1 MKKILNMII
10 IMSIIFTNFTYAYDE
25 DSNYKNYLK
34 DLIEYQEDLKYLGFR
49 PALALRFLKKDFN
62 IDMDDFK
69 DSLIE
74 KDGENVPDLIN
85 NIINE
90 FAIGK
95 DKDDLEDLL
104 EELSESQTKKGYFYL
119 KKGDE
124 HPANTAWA
132 MILLNMFDYSYDED
146 EAIRYLLSLQLNNGN
161 FYKKDDLDTTAIIV
175 QALSKFEDEDEV
187 KDAIE
192 DAVEYFEDSQLDD
205 GEFLFM
211 GDKNPYTLIEIIQA
225 LISIDYD
232 IYSKDFSKDGDNLI
246 DILFRY
252 YDDGKFVYKT
262 KFGKEEKLCTQR
274 AFTVLAQIYY
284 DDYLF
289 EDYKDLLDEED
300 DKDDDD
306 KDLDFEIIDYDIDE
320 EEDAKLEFE
329 IESNKDL
336 DCVLIVSLYD
346 EDEEEMIYY
355 SYNYLELKEDEKK
368 YMELGF
374 YLPKDSSLIKI
385 FLVDSLKNMENLVD
399 VTSFEVD

>member
-1 MKKILNMII
+1 MKKIFNMII
-10 IMSIIFTNFTYAYDE
+10 IMSIIFSNFTYAYDE

-34 DLIEYQEDLKYLGFR
+34 DLIEYHEDLKYVGFR
-49 PALALRFLKKDFN
+49 PALALRFLKKDFD

-85 NIINE
+85 NIINK

-95 DKDDLEDLL
+95 DRDDLEDLL
-104 EELSESQTKKGYFYL
+104 EELSDSQTKKGYFYL

-132 MILLNMFDYSYDED
+132 MILLNMFDYSYDEED
-146 EAIRYLLSLQLNNGN
+146 AIDYLLSLKLDEGN

-175 QALSKFEDEDEV
+175 QALSKFEDKDEV

-192 DAVEYFEDSQLDD
+192 DAIKYFEDSQLDD

-232 IYSKDFSKDGDNLI
+232 IYSKDFSKNNDNLV

-274 AFTVLAQIYY
+274 AFTLLAQIYEE
-284 DDYLF
+284 DYLF
-289 EDYKDLLDEED
+289 EDYQDFSDED
-300 DKDDDD
+300 DESDED
-306 KDLDFEIIDYDIDE
+306 KDLEFEIIDYDIDE
-320 EEDAKLEFE
+320 EEDAKFEFE
-329 IESNKDL
+329 ITTKKDL
-336 DCVLIVSLYD
+336 DCVLIVCLYD
-346 EDEEEMIYY
+346 EDEEEMLYY
-355 SYNYLELKEDEKK
+355 SYNYLDLKEDEEK

-399 VTSFEVD
+399 VNTFEVD

>member
-1 MKKILNMII
+1 MKKIFNMII
-10 IMSIIFTNFTYAYDE
+10 IMSIIFSNLTYAYDE

-34 DLIEYQEDLKYLGFR
+34 DLIEYHEDLKYVGFR
-49 PALALRFLKKDFN
+49 PALALRFLRKDFD

-104 EELSESQTKKGYFYL
+104 EELSDSQTKKGYFYL

-132 MILLNMFDYSYDED
+132 MILLNMFDYSYDEED
-146 EAIRYLLSLQLNNGN
+146 AIDYLLSLKLDEGN

-175 QALSKFEDEDEV
+175 QALSKFEDKDEV

-192 DAVEYFEDSQLDD
+192 DAIKYFEDSQLDD

-232 IYSKDFSKDGDNLI
+232 IYSKDFSKNNDNLV

-274 AFTVLAQIYY
+274 AFTLLAQIYEE
-284 DDYLF
+284 DYLF
-289 EDYKDLLDEED
+289 EDYQDFSDED
-300 DKDDDD
+300 DESDED
-306 KDLDFEIIDYDIDE
+306 KDLEFEIIDYDIDE
-320 EEDAKLEFE
+320 EEDAKFEFE
-329 IESNKDL
+329 ITTKKDL
-336 DCVLIVSLYD
+336 DCVLIVCLYD
-346 EDEEEMIYY
+346 EDEEEMLYY
-355 SYNYLELKEDEKK
+355 SYNYLDLKEDEEK

-399 VTSFEVD
+399 VNTFEVD

>member
-1 MKKILNMII
+1 MKKIFNMII
-10 IMSIIFTNFTYAYDE
+10 IMSIIFSNLTYAYDE

-34 DLIEYQEDLKYLGFR
+34 DLIEYHEDLKYVGFR
-49 PALALRFLKKDFN
+49 PALALRFLRKDFD

-104 EELSESQTKKGYFYL
+104 EELSDSQTKKGYFYL

-132 MILLNMFDYSYDED
+132 MILLNMFDYSYDEED
-146 EAIRYLLSLQLNNGN
+146 AIDYLLSLKLDEGN

-175 QALSKFEDEDEV
+175 QALSKFEDKDEV

-192 DAVEYFEDSQLDD
+192 DAIKYFEDSQLDD

-232 IYSKDFSKDGDNLI
+232 IYSKDFSKNNDNLV

-274 AFTVLAQIYY
+274 AFTLLAQIYEE
-284 DDYLF
+284 DYLF
-289 EDYKDLLDEED
+289 EDYQDFSDED
-300 DKDDDD
+300 DESDED
-306 KDLDFEIIDYDIDE
+306 KDLEFEIIDYDIDE
-320 EEDAKLEFE
+320 EEDAKFEFE
-329 IESNKDL
+329 ITTKKDL
-336 DCVLIVSLYD
+336 DCVLIVCLYD
-346 EDEEEMIYY
+346 EDEEEMLYY
-355 SYNYLELKEDEKK
+355 SYNYLDLKEGEEK

-399 VTSFEVD
+399 VNTFEVD